1 MKTKSI
7 LITLLIFS
15 SLSFTIGQPKSDF
28 DKKPSQSL
36 QVSIYDLGSEKYGNL
51 SLDDILNTYKG
62 KVIYLD
68 FWASWCGPCKRE
80 MPYSQKLKKELN
92 GKDVAFVYISTDNN
106 TDKWK
111 AAIDQLQINGIHYR
125 ANPKVRNQII
135 QRFNLQYI
143 PRYILIDKSGKVVD
157 ENANRP
163 SNPQT
168 KQDIEKL
175 L

>member
-51 SLDDILNTYKG
+51 SL
-62 KVIYLD
+62 YLD